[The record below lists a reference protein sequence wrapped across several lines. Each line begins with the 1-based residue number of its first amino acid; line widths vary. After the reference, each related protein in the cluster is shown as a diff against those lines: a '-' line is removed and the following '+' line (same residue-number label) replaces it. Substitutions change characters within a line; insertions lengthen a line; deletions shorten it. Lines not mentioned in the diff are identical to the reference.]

1 MVDCGCEGREP
12 TNGRLGTV
20 LRPTCQK
27 TKQLHTQILSG
38 QNKTTGWE
46 NKTNSL
52 LEGSRVEKKALVSF
66 LSKSILFMYLNSS
79 IFFHISKKLF
89 LNQGRLLF
97 GTVIVK

>member
-27 TKQLHTQILSG
+27 TKELYTQNLKWHR
-38 QNKTTGWE
+38 QNKTMGWE

-52 LEGSRVEKKALVSF
+52 LKGGCVEKKKKKKRVSKF
-66 LSKSILFMYLNSS
+66 S
-79 IFFHISKKLF
+79 
-89 LNQGRLLF
+89 
-97 GTVIVK
+97 T

>member
-27 TKQLHTQILSG
+27 TKQLYTQILSDLDKIK
-38 QNKTTGWE
+38 QWGWE

-52 LEGSRVEKKALVSF
+52 LKGNCVEKK
-66 LSKSILFMYLNSS
+66 KSI
-79 IFFHISKKLF
+79 SKF
-89 LNQGRLLF
+89 S
-97 GTVIVK
+97 T